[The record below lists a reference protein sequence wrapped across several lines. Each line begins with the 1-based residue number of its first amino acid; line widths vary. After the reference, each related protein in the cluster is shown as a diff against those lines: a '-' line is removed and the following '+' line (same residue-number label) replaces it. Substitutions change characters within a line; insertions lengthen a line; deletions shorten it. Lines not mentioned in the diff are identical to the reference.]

1 MGQSEA
7 TPLDTINTAAAEMC
21 ERAHDTDTAE
31 AAFGLMALDSAAA
44 QVAHFTREA
53 VAQMRSNG
61 ATWARIGAALGTT
74 RSAAQQRFRDLSE
87 FDSQ

>member
-53 VAQMRSNG
+53 VAQMRSN
-61 ATWARIGAALGTT
+61 WARIGAALGTT